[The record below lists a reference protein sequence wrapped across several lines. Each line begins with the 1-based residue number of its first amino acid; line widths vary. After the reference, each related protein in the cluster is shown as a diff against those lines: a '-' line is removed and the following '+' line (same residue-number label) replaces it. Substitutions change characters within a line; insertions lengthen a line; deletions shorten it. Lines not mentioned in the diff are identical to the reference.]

1 MEKHTSLSFFIGR
14 IVNTIFTSVTNE
26 KSGRHL
32 LWHFKNL
39 IRMKL
44 LFSSCSAPCFCI
56 MLTTSAGRIEKEK
69 TYCITCVRRV
79 RKNGKERL
87 NGSDSINLFFF
98 FFELCNRKKR
108 RERVE
113 IKPSPLDLVIA
124 PPFTATDYSQHKY
137 TRLMKGNPVAR
148 RTGFEW
154 TNTFN
159 SVVYVSLLFRM
170 RHQVDRHL

>member
-98 FFELCNRKKR
+98 FFELCNRKKKKR
-108 RERVE
+108 KGWNKTFSVR
-113 IKPSPLDLVIA
+113 LGYC
-124 PPFTATDYSQHKY
+124 TAVYGN
-137 TRLMKGNPVAR
+137 RLLAA
-148 RTGFEW
+148 
-154 TNTFN
+154 
-159 SVVYVSLLFRM
+159 
-170 RHQVDRHL
+170 